1 MKRKF
6 SRRTLLK
13 SSATVAAGLGSSWL
27 PNAWASDGVPYEG
40 KLLVTL
46 QLKGGSDVTQFCDP
60 KVNLPGERRINNWA
74 DLAEPGQ
81 AGNIRYAPFADN
93 ANLFERFGLDMLV
106 INGVDAQTNSHL
118 TGQLYNWTGSNI
130 EGLPSLTA
138 LHAALRAPNQPLAYA
153 AFGGTSRTA
162 GLIRFTRLDDPEKL
176 AEVLRPETAPLRG
189 VEQLRPEFDVETA
202 QRLVQAHTA
211 ELLGRENLTPR
222 QRLHLSNLQAA
233 RATRSYLA
241 RLEDYLPSEGEIQ
254 QPERFSVGTEQ
265 FVSNLKLNTQVAFS
279 VFKAG
284 LGCSADLVL
293 DGFDSHSLHDG
304 VSEILLEKLA
314 DALYFF
320 WDEAEAQGLAD
331 RILLV
336 IGSDFGRTNHYND
349 DEGKDHWPIGSYI
362 IMEKGAAWGNRVVG
376 ATDELH
382 FAKRI
387 NPATLQVDSSG
398 VILKPSHVHKAL
410 QNYLGLSEFAES
422 RRLNFSGIEEVD
434 LFAPDKQTNV

>member
-27 PNAWASDGVPYEG
+27 PTAWASDGAPYEG
-40 KLLVTL
+40 TLLVTL
-46 QLKGGSDVTQFCDP
+46 QLKGGADVTQFCDP
-60 KVNLPGERRINNWA
+60 KVNVPGERRINNWA
-74 DLAEPGQ
+74 DLARPGQ

-106 INGVDAQTNSHL
+106 VNGVDAQTNSHL
-118 TGQLYNWTGSNI
+118 TGQLYNWTGSNT

-138 LHAALRAPNQPLAYA
+138 LHAAVRAPNQPLAYA
-153 AFGGTSRTA
+153 VYGGTSRTA

-176 AEVLRPETAPLRG
+176 AEIVRPEAAPWKG
-189 VEQLRPEFDVETA
+189 IDTIRPKFDVETA
-202 QRLVQAHTA
+202 HQLVQAHTA
-211 ELLGRENLTPR
+211 ELLGSENITPR
-222 QRLHLSNLQAA
+222 QRFNLSNLQAA
-233 RATRSYLA
+233 RATRSTLA
-241 RLEDYLPSEGEIQ
+241 RLEDFLPDEGEIQ
-254 QPERFSVGTEQ
+254 QPERFSVGPDQ
-265 FVSNLKLNTQVAFS
+265 FVSTLKLNTQVAFS

-293 DGFDSHSLHDG
+293 DGFDSHDLHDG

-349 DEGKDHWPIGSYI
+349 GDGKDHWPIGSYV
-362 IMEKGAAWGNRVVG
+362 IMERDAAWGNRVVG

-382 FAKRI
+382 FARRI
-387 NPATLQVDSSG
+387 NPATLQVDAGG